1 MLGARLVDGD
11 VVLTPLTPLTPPLPL
26 PRGELH
32 GLRQPNWPRPPPLQ
46 LPLWLLFALER
57 TQQRLQEW
65 PLLLLILLL
74 AVPKK
79 GRSDHKADEQ
89 QLENM
94 C

>member
-1 MLGARLVDGD
+1 MDGD
-11 VVLTPLTPLTPPLPL
+11 VVLTPLTPPLPL